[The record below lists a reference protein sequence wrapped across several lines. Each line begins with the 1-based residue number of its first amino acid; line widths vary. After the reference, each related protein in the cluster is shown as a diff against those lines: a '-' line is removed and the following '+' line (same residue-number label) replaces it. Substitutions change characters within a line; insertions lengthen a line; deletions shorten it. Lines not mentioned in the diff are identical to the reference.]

1 MQKKTI
7 LIISL
12 IISIFSLF
20 YFIVD
25 YYGYIRYL
33 KLHYY
38 DNNSYLQNYTLLP
51 KSNKDRVVICFTTT
65 LDNIFNIKPFINS
78 ILDQSLRVDEIILIL
93 PYDDVKNVPD
103 NIKKILSVQGYK
115 KKYNSSPNVI
125 CSVLTEPEATTKI
138 ILVEPSTI
146 YPSDFVENIVEAS
159 NKHPDK
165 IIYSSNT
172 KQTKYGILIKPKF
185 FDDKISKYEETC
197 SNTDFLDKCTNNPT
211 IIYNCGNILPIWKFN

>member
-20 YFIVD
+20 YLIFD
-25 YYGYIRYL
+25 YYGYIRYV
-33 KLHYY
+33 KLHLY
-38 DNNSYLQNYTLLP
+38 DNNLYLKNYVLLP
-51 KSNKDRVVICFTTT
+51 KLNKERIVICFTTT
-65 LDNIFNIKPFINS
+65 SDNIKNIKPFINS
-78 ILDQSLRVDEIILIL
+78 ILDQTLRVDEIILIL
-93 PYDDVKNVPD
+93 PYDDQKNVPD

-138 ILVEPSTI
+138 ILVEPSII
-146 YPSDFVENIVEAS
+146 YSQDFVENMVEAS
-159 NKHPDK
+159 NKNPDK

-197 SNTDFLDKCTNNPT
+197 SNTDFLDKCTNNP
-211 IIYNCGNILPIWKFN
+211 IFISNSGNILPIWKFN